1 MDLRALQVFVEVA
14 SRGSFSSV
22 ARDRDVDPSSI
33 SRAIS
38 DLEMDLGVRLFQ
50 RTSRHMTLTEVGER
64 FLADVEPLIGDFERA
79 RESAVSSIRRP
90 NGTLRITASASFGQM
105 RIVPLL
111 PEFRSLYPELKVE
124 GLFTDQ
130 NLDLISDRIE
140 LAIRFAPNIEG
151 DLIASKLIDV
161 SYRVV
166 ASPDYLKTAK
176 PLILPSDLSSHRCV
190 LFNIKSFR
198 TRWIFRDTDG
208 KLEEVPVDGDLI
220 LAPAGSLLSAALA
233 GLGPAMLPC
242 WLVDPKISA
251 GRLVNIFPHHAVT
264 ATTFDTAAWIIYP
277 TKTYLPTKVRVMIDF
292 LRSKIVPRTGASDPL
307 NGPAV

>member
-14 SRGSFSSV
+14 ARGSFSSV
-22 ARDRDVDPSSI
+22 ARDRDVDPSSV
-33 SRAIS
+33 SRAVS
-38 DLEMDLGVRLFQ
+38 DLEMELGVRLFQ
-50 RTSRHMTLTEVGER
+50 RTSRHMALTEAGER
-64 FLADVEPLIGDFERA
+64 FLADVEPLISDFERA

-111 PEFRSLYPELKVE
+111 PEFRSLYPELKIE

-130 NLDLISDRIE
+130 NLDLVSDRVD

-176 PLILPSDLSSHRCV
+176 SLRFPSDLSSHRCV

-208 KLEEVPVDGDLI
+208 KLGEVPVDGDLI

-233 GLGPAMLPC
+233 GLGPALLPC
-242 WLVDPKISA
+242 WLVDPEISA

-277 TKTYLPTKVRVMIDF
+277 TRTYLPTKVRVMIDF
-292 LRSKIVPRTGASDPL
+292 LRSRIAPRPGASGPL
-307 NGPAV
+307 RGPAV